1 MVTGTTN
8 TTVITLGVPILAMIT
23 GLCRDRFVQFLNKIY
38 FYFTLLISSWTDKKQ
53 RRGSTI
59 PTIIVSLILFP
70 LILAVIVLASAISVP
85 LLPLFTLPLFFISFP
100 RPLRSWPEPVG
111 ASANSCPDTN
121 FYKQLAPELSK
132 AFSTAFSDGSLGK
145 IRKLK

>member
-1 MVTGTTN
+1 MVTGTSNSVVTS
-8 TTVITLGVPILAMIT
+8 LGIPILAMIV
-23 GLCRDRFVQFLNKIY
+23 GLCRDRLYQFFNKTY
-38 FYFTLLISSWTDKKQ
+38 FFFAVLISSWSDKKQ

-59 PTIIVSLILFP
+59 PTIIVSLILLP
-70 LILAVIVLASAISVP
+70 LILAFIALASAISVP

-121 FYKQLAPELSK
+121 FYRQLSPELSK

-145 IRKLK
+145 KITLY